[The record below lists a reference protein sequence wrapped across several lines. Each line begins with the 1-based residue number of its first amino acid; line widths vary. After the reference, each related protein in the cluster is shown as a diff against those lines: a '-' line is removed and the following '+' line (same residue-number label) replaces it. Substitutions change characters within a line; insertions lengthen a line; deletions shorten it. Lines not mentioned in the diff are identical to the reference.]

1 MKKSRNYEKL
11 LKNTADC
18 DKMILQHRKAVLI
31 MDCLFCAIIKGDIP
45 SKKVYEDDSC
55 YAFLDIAP
63 QAPVHCLVIPKTH
76 IESADAI
83 NEDNS
88 RIVSAIFTAIPKI
101 AASLGLTNGYR
112 VITNIG
118 EDGAQSVKHL
128 HFHILGGKKL
138 PENIV

>member
-1 MKKSRNYEKL
+1 
-11 LKNTADC
+11 
-18 DKMILQHRKAVLI
+18 

-45 SKKVYEDDSC
+45 SKKVYEDDNC

-63 QAPVHCLVIPKTH
+63 QAPVHCLVIPKEH
-76 IESADAI
+76 IQSVDVI
-83 NEDNS
+83 NEENAH
-88 RIVSAIFTAIPKI
+88 IVGAIFSVIPKI
-101 AASLGLTNGYR
+101 AASLGLVNGYR